1 MTVLCSAAL
10 GSEVGTGLILHRG
23 LPKDCTVIARDKPC
37 KEQWRQE
44 AQGCLSLCIKW
55 MELKSFLATC
65 SCHHLPLPHH
75 PSNHLQQWLFFFFL
89 SQGLIMFQ
97 RKEEKDELKHL
108 FLDSRQFILFSK
120 IQSRLCSEGRVHELS
135 TKWTVVLRNMKH
147 FGQ

>member
-1 MTVLCSAAL
+1 
-10 GSEVGTGLILHRG
+10 
-23 LPKDCTVIARDKPC
+23 
-37 KEQWRQE
+37 
-44 AQGCLSLCIKW
+44 
-55 MELKSFLATC
+55 
-65 SCHHLPLPHH
+65 
-75 PSNHLQQWLFFFFL
+75 
-89 SQGLIMFQ
+89 MFQ